1 MVHFD
6 DVDNVKIIVFRIEFN
21 TVPQKNKELI
31 TIIFSSNKILTMSD
45 RMIPKFKWNNPILI
59 LFI

>member
-45 RMIPKFKWNNPILI
+45 RMIPKFTWNNPILI